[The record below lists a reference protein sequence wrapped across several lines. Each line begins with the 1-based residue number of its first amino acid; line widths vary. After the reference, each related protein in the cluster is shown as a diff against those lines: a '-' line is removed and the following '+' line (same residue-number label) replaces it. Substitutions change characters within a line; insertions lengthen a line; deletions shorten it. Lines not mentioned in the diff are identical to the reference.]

1 MALRIEDDDLCLEL
15 LYFLSLKK
23 VTFLDDKNNLA
34 IFSTFHHQGVKK
46 VNYYRFICQS
56 MTMDPE
62 SSITLSTPNGLT

>member
-34 IFSTFHHQGVKK
+34 ISTI
-46 VNYYRFICQS
+46 R
-56 MTMDPE
+56 E
-62 SSITLSTPNGLT
+62 